1 MNDEKWILSIIR
13 FGRPG
18 TVADGFGWDG
28 KSDIEVDGEP
38 VAVVHEKSGVIVYLK
53 KRLMVED

>member
-1 MNDEKWILSIIR
+1 MSEKWILRVVR

-18 TVADGFGWDG
+18 TVGDGLGWDG
-28 KSDIEVDGEP
+28 RSDIEIDGEP

-53 KRLMVED
+53 KKVEDS